1 MKKLVIIAIAFAM
14 QTSIAQVT
22 KKLGD
27 FNTVKVFDKLNVKL
41 ISDQKIKL
49 L

>member
-1 MKKLVIIAIAFAM
+1 M

-41 ISDQKIKL
+41 ISGSENKVIITGVRNKK
-49 L
+49 

>member
-22 KKLGD
+22 KLGD

>member
-27 FNTVKVFDKLNVKL
+27 FNTVKV
-41 ISDQKIKL
+41 IR
-49 L
+49 